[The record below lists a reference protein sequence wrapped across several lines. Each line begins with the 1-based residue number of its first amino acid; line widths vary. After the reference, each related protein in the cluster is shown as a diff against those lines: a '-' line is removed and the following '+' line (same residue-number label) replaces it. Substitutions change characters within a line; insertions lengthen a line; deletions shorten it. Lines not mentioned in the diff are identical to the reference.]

1 MMSKIIV
8 VDDEK
13 IIRERMKSLL
23 ELEGYTVFIAE
34 NGKEGLEIFAHEK
47 PEIAIVD
54 IKMPG
59 IDGIE
64 VLERMK
70 RIDADCEVFIATG
83 HGGVETAVLAL
94 RKGAF
99 DYVTKPIEFDELTLN
114 IKRALEKQH
123 LRRQVKSQQ
132 AQIVQA
138 AKLTAVGQLGA
149 GVAHEMNQPLMA
161 ISAYMEGI
169 LLHGAVVSHGDLK
182 EKLLK
187 LKDQLVR
194 LGTIV
199 KRMHEY
205 AGNRHAQ
212 MTFDDINRPI
222 QDGYFLFRQQLEDRN
237 IRSGLSLEEN
247 LPKVYMDRYQIQDI
261 VINFI
266 VNARDAMDE
275 RFRQDGGAELSLI
288 SKKLPGGTGVLFGV
302 IDNGI
307 AVKAGTE
314 QDLFNPF
321 FTTKAPG
328 KGTGLGLSVSY
339 GIVKNHNGLI
349 SFAPLSGERKI
360 FYAVLPFEKDRV
372 LSDDSGIGDEV
383 RNILESL

>member
-1 MMSKIIV
+1 MAKILV

-23 ELEGYTVFIAE
+23 ELEDYTVFIAA
-34 NGKEGLEIFAHEK
+34 NGLEALEIFSREH

-54 IKMPG
+54 VKMPG
-59 IDGIE
+59 MDGIE
-64 VLERMK
+64 VLGRMK
-70 RIDADCEVFIATG
+70 VLDPDCEVFIVTG
-83 HGGVETAVLAL
+83 HGGVETAVQAL
-94 RKGAF
+94 HKGAF

-114 IKRALEKQH
+114 IKRAFE
-123 LRRQVKSQQ
+123 RQKMHEQLKSQQ

-161 ISAYMEGI
+161 ISAYMESV
-169 LLHGAVVSHGDLK
+169 LLHKAISENGDLK
-182 EKLLK
+182 EKLIK

-212 MTFDDINRPI
+212 MSIEDVNRPV
-222 QDGYFLFRQQLEDRN
+222 QDGFFLFRQQLEDRN
-237 IRSGLSLEEN
+237 IRAKVDLEEN
-247 LPKVYMDRYQIQDI
+247 LPKIYMDRYQVQDVI
-261 VINFI
+261 INFI
-266 VNARDAMDE
+266 VNARDALEE
-275 RFRQDGGAELSLI
+275 RYHQDGGSELTLI
-288 SKKLPGGTGVLFGV
+288 TRKLPGESGVLIGL

-339 GIVKNHNGLI
+339 GIIKNHNGVI
-349 SFAPLSGERKI
+349 SFAPLKNDRKI
-360 FYAVLPFEKDRV
+360 FYFTLPFDKDKPMAG
-372 LSDDSGIGDEV
+372 DSEV
-383 RNILESL
+383 AEQVKALIETL

>member
-1 MMSKIIV
+1 MSKILV

-23 ELEGYTVFIAE
+23 ELEDYTVFIAQ
-34 NGKEGLEIFAHEK
+34 NGLEALEIFSHEH
-47 PEIAIVD
+47 PQIAIVD

-59 IDGIE
+59 MDGIE

-70 RIDADCEVFIATG
+70 ALDPDCEVFICTG

-114 IKRALEKQH
+114 IKRAFE
-123 LRRQVKSQQ
+123 RQKMREQLKSQQ

-161 ISAYMEGI
+161 ISAYMESV
-169 LLHGAVVSHGDLK
+169 LMHKAVNENEPLK
-182 EKLLK
+182 EKLVK

-194 LGTIV
+194 LGSIV

-212 MTFDDINRPI
+212 MTFEDANRPV

-237 IRSGLSLEEN
+237 IRAGLNLEEN
-247 LPKVYMDRYQIQDI
+247 LPKVYMDRYQVQDV

-266 VNARDAMDE
+266 VNARDAVEE
-275 RFRQDGGAELSLI
+275 RFRQDGGSEMTLI
-288 SKKLPGGTGVLFGV
+288 SRKLPGGQGILIGL

-307 AVKAGTE
+307 PVKPGTE

-339 GIVKNHNGLI
+339 GIIKNHNGFI
-349 SFAPLSGERKI
+349 SFAPLKGDRKI
-360 FYAVLPFEKDRV
+360 FYFTLPFEKEKPMAG
-372 LSDDSGIGDEV
+372 DSVIADQ
-383 RNILESL
+383 IKTLFDTL

>member
-1 MMSKIIV
+1 MAKILV

-23 ELEGYTVFIAE
+23 ELEDYTVFIAA
-34 NGKEGLEIFAHEK
+34 NGLEALEIFMKEH
-47 PEIAIVD
+47 PQIAIVD
-54 IKMPG
+54 VKMPG
-59 IDGIE
+59 MDGIE
-64 VLERMK
+64 VLGRMK
-70 RIDADCEVFIATG
+70 ELDPDCEVFIVTG
-83 HGGVETAVLAL
+83 HGGVETAVQAL
-94 RKGAF
+94 HKGAF
-99 DYVTKPIEFDELTLN
+99 DYVTKPIEFDELALN
-114 IKRALEKQH
+114 IKRAFE
-123 LRRQVKSQQ
+123 RQKMREQLKSQQ

-161 ISAYMEGI
+161 ISAYMESV
-169 LLHGAVVSHGDLK
+169 LLHKAIAENGDLK
-182 EKLLK
+182 EKLVK

-212 MTFDDINRPI
+212 MTMEDVNRPI
-222 QDGYFLFRQQLEDRN
+222 QDGFYLFRQQLEDRN
-237 IRSGLSLEEN
+237 IRATVNLEEN
-247 LPKVYMDRYQIQDI
+247 LPKVYMDRYQVQDVI
-261 VINFI
+261 INFI
-266 VNARDAMDE
+266 VNARDALEE
-275 RFRQDGGAELSLI
+275 RFRQDGGSEMSLI
-288 SKKLPGGTGVLFGV
+288 SRKLPGERGVLIGL

-307 AVKAGTE
+307 AVKPGTE

-339 GIVKNHNGLI
+339 GIIKNHNGLI
-349 SFAPLSGERKI
+349 SFAPLKNDRKM
-360 FYAVLPFEKDRV
+360 FYFTLPFDKAKPMAG
-372 LSDDSGIGDEV
+372 DSAVTEQVKALTDT
-383 RNILESL
+383 L